1 METDD
6 RLKKTTFE
14 VLQLC
19 LSAMVE
25 HPDLHK
31 PSHED
36 LISDPAMLSCW
47 PTARAYG
54 LANSV
59 LEIIKPSPISNPSDL
74 FRIVTDEFV
83 AELNE
88 NQGGLSPR
96 WGNFCADC
104 GGMFLVAIRSEC
116 QSNTVRTAMGFVST
130 SA

>member
-88 NQGGLSPR
+88 NQGGLSPDGVMKSILKHLANPLKDFR
-96 WGNFCADC
+96 FSVTRQCYI
-104 GGMFLVAIRSEC
+104 VE
-116 QSNTVRTAMGFVST
+116 
-130 SA
+130 